1 MKFFTTIFLNVFV
14 FSVVFGQKI
23 NGVVLNENNM
33 PIYEAI
39 VFLENDGSSVLT
51 AKDGIFTIETKKF
64 TQAQLV
70 FFKEGYLEQRKT
82 VSKENFEQKISI
94 SLVKLS
100 LEIEE
105 VSVVAERKTMFG
117 YTKMK
122 AIDGTTIFSTKKA
135 EIIDLETINANVAN
149 NSSRQIF
156 SKVSGLNIWE
166 SDCSGL
172 QLGVGSRGLSPARTS
187 NFNVRQNGYDISA
200 DAIGY
205 PDAYY
210 APPMQALKSIEVVKG
225 AASLQYGTQFGGL
238 INFKFKEAPTDK
250 NLQWDVS
257 LTGGTNKYL
266 NVYNS
271 LSGTVKKFSY
281 FTYFQYRRGD
291 CWRCNSEFKYYS
303 AFANMKYQF
312 SEKFSAQ
319 IEYTYLSYLAQ
330 QPGGLTDLLFEQD
343 PQQSIR
349 DRNWFKIYWNLL
361 NLKFEYKIS
370 NKTRIEAFV
379 LGQLS
384 GRDAS
389 GFLGKISRTDPLD
402 ETELLKD
409 SYQNLIFESKLL
421 HKYKIKDRPMV
432 FLAGVRY
439 MQGVTSKM
447 QGATGNGSKA
457 TFEYLNPE
465 RLEGS
470 DFKFPNKNFSFFTE
484 NIFTVTNKLSFT
496 FGARLE
502 YLSQTAEGYYT
513 NTVYDFAGNIL
524 QDTSIN
530 ETKKFE
536 RFFPFFGGGV
546 SYKFNENLE
555 IYTNIS
561 QNYRAVGYNDLRI
574 VNPNLVVDEN
584 LQDERGFNFDLGL
597 KGNTKNEL
605 IFFDAD
611 FFLLKYNN
619 RIGTYF
625 TTIPD
630 PILINRVVRY
640 RTNISSALSYGL
652 ELFVQADVYRLL
664 AKKKENAPIS
674 LSVYANLSLIS
685 AKYTASKQS
694 AFFGK
699 NIEDVPPFTLRTGV
713 DFQWKQLRL
722 GTQFSYTQKH
732 FSDATNAVFSPDAIV
747 GIIPSYYTIDFNA
760 SYEWKMLKLQLA
772 LNNLTNNKYFT
783 RRADGYPGPGILP
796 ADAFNMNV
804 TLSAKLADLWK
815 KKSK

>member
-1 MKFFTTIFLNVFV
+1 MKIFV
-14 FSVVFGQKI
+14 SVCFYFLCFATVFGQSVK
-23 NGVVLNENNM
+23 GTVQNENRKTLGEVL
-33 PIYEAI
+33 IF
-39 VFLENDGSSVLT
+39 VENDGSSYLT
-51 AKDGIFTIETKKF
+51 GTDGTFIIDAKNFKELK
-64 TQAQLV
+64 LV
-70 FFKEGYLEQRKT
+70 FFKEGYLGINKT
-82 VSKENFEQKISI
+82 ISKENFAQNVTI
-94 SLVKLS
+94 SLNKINVEVK
-100 LEIEE
+100 E
-105 VSVVAERKTMFG
+105 VSIVAKRKTMFG

-122 AIDGTTIFSTKKA
+122 SIDGTTIFSTKKA

-210 APPMQALKSIEVVKG
+210 APPMQALESIEVVKG

-238 INFKFKEAPTDK
+238 INFKFKEAPKDK

-271 LSGTVKKFSY
+271 FSGTIKKFSY
-281 FTYFQYRRGD
+281 FTYFQYRMGD
-291 CWRCNSEFKYYS
+291 CWRCNSGFKYYS
-303 AFANMKYQF
+303 AFANLKYKF

-319 IEYTYLSYLAQ
+319 LEYTFLSYKAQ
-330 QPGGLTDLLFEQD
+330 QAGGLTDTQFEQD
-343 PQQSIR
+343 AQQSIR

-361 NLKFEYKIS
+361 NLKMEYKFS
-370 NKTRIEAFV
+370 NKTRLEAFV

-409 SYQNLIFESKLL
+409 TYQNLIVESKLL

-432 FLAGVRY
+432 FVAGVRY

-447 QGATGNGSKA
+447 QGATNNGNEAS
-457 TFEYLNPE
+457 FEYLNPE

-470 DFKFPNKNFSFFTE
+470 DFEFPNRNLSVFTE
-484 NIFTVTNKLSFT
+484 NIFTVTEKLSFT
-496 FGARLE
+496 LGARLE
-502 YLSQTAEGYYT
+502 YLSQIAAGYYT
-513 NTVYDFAGNIL
+513 NTTYDFAGNVL

-530 ETKKFE
+530 ENKKFQ
-536 RFFPFFGGGV
+536 RFFPFFGGGA
-546 SYKFNENLE
+546 SYKFNHNLE
-555 IYTNIS
+555 MYSNIS

-574 VNPNLVVDEN
+574 VNPNLVVDSN
-584 LQDERGFNFDLGL
+584 LQDERGFNFDLGF

-605 IFFDAD
+605 VFFDVD

-625 TTIPD
+625 TSIPD
-630 PILINRVVRY
+630 PILINKVVRY

-652 ELFVQADVYRLL
+652 EFFAQADIYRLL
-664 AKKKENAPIS
+664 AKKKADAPVS
-674 LSVYANLSLIS
+674 LSLYANLSLIR

-694 AFFGK
+694 AFSGK
-699 NIEDVPPFTLRTGV
+699 NIEDVPPFTLRTGL
-713 DFQWKQLRL
+713 DFQWKKLRL
-722 GTQFSYTQKH
+722 GTQFSYTHKH

-772 LNNLTNNKYFT
+772 LNNITNNKYFT

-796 ADAFNMNV
+796 ADAFNMNL
-804 TLSAKLADLWK
+804 TLSAKFADLWK
-815 KKSK
+815 KKTK

>member
-1 MKFFTTIFLNVFV
+1 MQKYFATFLFLFTSQILLSQNVSGFIYNE
-14 FSVVFGQKI
+14 K
-23 NGVVLNENNM
+23 NKPLKNVL
-33 PIYEAI
+33 
-39 VFLENDGSSVLT
+39 VFLENDGSSVFSD
-51 AKDGIFTIETKKF
+51 KSGFFEIETKEF
-64 TQAQLV
+64 QEITLV
-70 FFKEGYLEQRKT
+70 FFMEGFAEFRKV
-82 VSKENFEQKISI
+82 VSFKDFAQVENVLLK
-94 SLVKLS
+94 SLN
-100 LEIEE
+100 LEIDE
-105 VSVVAERKTMFG
+105 VNVVAKRKTMFG
-117 YTKMK
+117 YTKIK
-122 AIDGTTIFSTKKA
+122 SIDGTTIYSTKKA
-135 EIIDLETINANVAN
+135 EIVDLETINANVAN

-238 INFKFKEAPTDK
+238 INFKFKEAPKDK
-250 NLQWDVS
+250 NLQWDLS
-257 LTGGTNKYL
+257 LTGGSNKYF

-271 LSGTVKKFSY
+271 FSGTIKKFSY

-291 CWRCNSEFKYYS
+291 CWRCNSGFEYYS

-312 SEKFSAQ
+312 SEKFSMQ
-319 IEYTYLSYLAQ
+319 LEYTFLSYLAQ
-330 QPGGLTDLLFEQD
+330 QAGGLTDALFEQD
-343 PQQSIR
+343 ARQSIR

-361 NLKFEYKIS
+361 NLKFEYKFS
-370 NKTRIEAFV
+370 NKTRLEAFA

-409 SYQNLIFESKLL
+409 KYENFIFETKLL
-421 HKYKIKDRPMV
+421 HKYKIKERPMV
-432 FLAGVRY
+432 FLVGARF
-439 MQGVTSKM
+439 MQGTTSKM
-447 QGATGNGSKA
+447 QGATNNASKA
-457 TFEYLNPE
+457 SFEYLNPE

-470 DFKFPNKNFSFFTE
+470 DFSFPNRNFALFTE
-484 NIFTVTNKLSFT
+484 NIFTVTEKLSFT

-502 YLSQTAEGYYT
+502 YLSQKAEGYYT
-513 NTVYDFAGNIL
+513 NTTYDFAGNVL
-524 QDTSIN
+524 QDTTIN
-530 ETKKFE
+530 ESKNFN
-536 RFFPFFGGGV
+536 RIFPFFGGGA
-546 SYKFNENLE
+546 SYKFNDNLE

-574 VNPNLVVDEN
+574 VNPNLVVDSN
-584 LQDERGFNFDLGL
+584 LQDERGFNFDFGV

-605 IFFDAD
+605 VFFDANV
-611 FFLLKYNN
+611 FVLKYNN

-625 TTIPD
+625 TSVPD
-630 PILINRVVRY
+630 PVLINRVVRY

-652 ELFVQADVYRLL
+652 EMFVQADIYRLL
-664 AKKKENAPIS
+664 AKKKENAPVS
-674 LSVYANLSLIS
+674 LSVYANLSLIE
-685 AKYTASKQS
+685 AKYLDSKQS
-694 AFFGK
+694 AFFNK

-713 DFQWKQLRL
+713 DFQWKKLRL
-722 GTQFSYTQKH
+722 GTQFSYTHKH
-732 FSDATNAVFSPDAIV
+732 FSDATNAEFSADAIV

-760 SYEWKMLKLQLA
+760 SYEWKMLRLQLA

-796 ADAFNMNV
+796 SDAFNFNI

-815 KKSK
+815 KRAK